1 MLVQRGHGVDHNDCL
16 LGRPR
21 PGRQQT
27 FWLLLRHER
36 ERTDRPAGDCRDG
49 RDPRASNRQLERC
62 CFAASEQH
70 YLPPRRSHHD
80 AAPARRAGHEHFG
93 PRAAVACLVHLD
105 SATEVGE
112 LFCSHPERRFPRLA
126 CPCRETPRAEDDAT
140 SASSTECPMRKAQRT
155 NQWEPEG
162 SKKSARRDGSRV
174 ARGRGP
180 LRRSCPTSLEEDRW
194 GCAIAM
200 RECESAPIQRSAG
213 AWSRLSGSPHVVSYL
228 APARRPLPARR
239 RRWEG
244 TEGGREPRLAPA
256 QANGPGVGNADG
268 RSRAAHRCRGS
279 HRQRRLVAA
288 HAAVACA
295 PGRRRAPADAVA

>member
-1 MLVQRGHGVDHNDCL
+1 VKCCSSVKAG
-16 LGRPR
+16 LGS
-21 PGRQQT
+21 
-27 FWLLLRHER
+27 E
-36 ERTDRPAGDCRDG
+36 A
-49 RDPRASNRQLERC
+49 
-62 CFAASEQH
+62 AASV
-70 YLPPRRSHHD
+70 S
-80 AAPARRAGHEHFG
+80 
-93 PRAAVACLVHLD
+93 
-105 SATEVGE
+105 VG
-112 LFCSHPERRFPRLA
+112 
-126 CPCRETPRAEDDAT
+126 
-140 SASSTECPMRKAQRT
+140 KAQRT

-180 LRRSCPTSLEEDRW
+180 LRRSCPTSLEEDCW

-213 AWSRLSGSPHVVSYL
+213 ARSRLSGSPHVSYL
-228 APARRPLPARR
+228 APARRPLRARR

-256 QANGPGVGNADG
+256 EANGPGVGNADG

-295 PGRRRAPADAVA
+295 PGRRRAPADVVA